1 MVQEIC
7 ASRKSEEKLM
17 TLGNFLDDLI
27 FLFEAAAEY
36 WKNTEE
42 DRINK
47 ENVRKNKEIK
57 K

>member
-7 ASRKSEEKLM
+7 ASRKSGEKLM

-36 WKNTEE
+36 WKNTERRKIK
-42 DRINK
+42 RIRTEK
-47 ENVRKNKEIK
+47 
-57 K
+57 